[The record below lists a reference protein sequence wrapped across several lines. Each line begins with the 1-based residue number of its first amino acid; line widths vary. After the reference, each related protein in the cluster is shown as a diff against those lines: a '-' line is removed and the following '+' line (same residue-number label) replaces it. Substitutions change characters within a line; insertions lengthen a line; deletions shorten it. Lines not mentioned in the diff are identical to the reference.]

1 MNRLS
6 ILLLGALSL
15 PALAQPVAPAG
26 AAQPAPAGAIQ
37 AAADPKPVLQ
47 PTALGVNPFTGKALS
62 VEEQLR
68 QLEQMKLQTAA
79 MEEQLR
85 QANLQED
92 ARNVPVRK
100 EVERT
105 QAQTSMLKEQVAQ
118 RELRN
123 NAGGAPRSAA
133 DPAAD
138 VADAKPVKQPK
149 PAKKPAS
156 KGPEVSEP
164 VKPVQPAAKPVP
176 TVTSVFSVGGAKAAV
191 LSSAEGSTVVRTGEM
206 SPWGRVTSIQDD
218 AVTLDGKKLAVHN
231 RTLSRVTL
239 SDVVQ
244 APAAQASASTSSMP
258 SSGGIQPPTYRSGSV
273 IPVRELPPPPIPDRQ

>member
-26 AAQPAPAGAIQ
+26 AAQPAQAAAIQ
-37 AAADPKPVLQ
+37 SAADPKPALQ

-123 NAGGAPRSAA
+123 NAGAPRSSAEPTA
-133 DPAAD
+133 GAE
-138 VADAKPVKQPK
+138 VAKPVKQPK

-156 KGPEVSEP
+156 KGPEVSEA
-164 VKPVQPAAKPVP
+164 VKPVQPVAKPVP

-218 AVTLDGKKLAVHN
+218 AVSLDGKKLAVHN